1 MMSVLYNTLET
12 SIARFC
18 DSLTFKSRIMKKI
31 LSLTLLIAITGIV
44 QLNAQTPDP
53 ALPELAWL
61 TGYWT
66 SSEDGTTNE
75 ELWTNGSGYMMLGV
89 HRDVYANGRSSFE
102 YLRIMRTR
110 EGIVYVASP
119 GGRAGTTFT
128 MKENKDQKVI
138 FENLE
143 HDFPQRIIYS
153 RSGDTLTARIEDE
166 SGEKS
171 MDWVWTKTKPKF

>member
-1 MMSVLYNTLET
+1 M
-12 SIARFC
+12 I
-18 DSLTFKSRIMKKI
+18 KKI
-31 LSLTLLIAITGIV
+31 APLSILLFVSIS
-44 QLNAQTPDP
+44 LNAQAPDP

-66 SSEDGTTNE
+66 STEDGTTIE
-75 ELWTNGSGYMMLGV
+75 ELWTNGAGYMMLGV
-89 HRDVYANGRSSFE
+89 HRDVNENGRSSFE

-119 GGRAGTTFT
+119 GGKLGTTFT
-128 MKENKDQKVI
+128 MIENIDQKVV
-138 FENLE
+138 FENLD

-171 MDWVWTKTKPKF
+171 MEWVWTKTKPKF

>member
-1 MMSVLYNTLET
+1 MMSALYNTPEK
-12 SIARFC
+12 SIANFH
-18 DSLTFKSRIMKKI
+18 DSLTFKSRIMKNLI
-31 LSLTLLIAITGIV
+31 TLSLFLLFTGIV
-44 QLNAQTPDP
+44 QLKAQTPDP
-53 ALPELAWL
+53 TLPELSWL
-61 TGYWT
+61 AGYWT
-66 SSEDGTTNE
+66 SSEDGTTIE

-119 GGRAGTTFT
+119 GGKPGTAFNMT
-128 MKENKDQKVI
+128 ENKDQKVV

-153 RSGDTLTARIEDE
+153 RSGDTLTARIENEAGD
-166 SGEKS
+166 KS
-171 MDWVWTKTKPKF
+171 MEWIWTKTKPKF

>member
-1 MMSVLYNTLET
+1 MK
-12 SIARFC
+12 R
-18 DSLTFKSRIMKKI
+18 SLI
-31 LSLTLLIAITGIV
+31 LTLLVLFIGNF
-44 QLNAQTPDP
+44 QLQAQNPDP

-61 TGYWT
+61 SGYWT
-66 SSEDGTTNE
+66 SSKDGTVIE

-119 GGRAGTTFT
+119 GGRTGTTFT
-128 MKENKDQKVI
+128 MKENKEQKVI

-143 HDFPQRIIYS
+143 NDFPQRIIYS
-153 RSGDTLTARIEDE
+153 RTEDTLTARIENEAGDKPME
-166 SGEKS
+166 
-171 MDWVWTKTKPKF
+171 WIWTKTKPKF

>member
-1 MMSVLYNTLET
+1 M
-12 SIARFC
+12 I
-18 DSLTFKSRIMKKI
+18 KKI
-31 LSLTLLIAITGIV
+31 ASLSIILFVSIS
-44 QLNAQTPDP
+44 LNAQAPDP

-66 SSEDGTTNE
+66 STKDGTTIE

-89 HRDVYANGRSSFE
+89 HRDVNTNGRSSFE

-119 GGRAGTTFT
+119 GGKPGTTFT

-171 MDWVWTKTKPKF
+171 MEWVWTKTKPKF

>member
-1 MMSVLYNTLET
+1 
-12 SIARFC
+12 
-18 DSLTFKSRIMKKI
+18 MKKL
-31 LSLTLLIAITGIV
+31 LSLVLLMILTGIT

-66 SSEDGTTNE
+66 STQDGTAIE

-89 HRDVYANGRSSFE
+89 HRDVYANGRSAFE

-119 GGRAGTTFT
+119 GGQPGTTFT
-128 MKENKDQKVI
+128 MTENNDQKVV

-153 RSGDTLTARIEDE
+153 RSEDTLTARIEDE

-171 MDWVWTKTKPKF
+171 MEWVWTKTKPKF